1 MKEITAIW
9 ELYGDELHGCY
20 KCDNCDTY
28 QLKPTEICPNCKAKM
43 IDCMTVEEAIKQSEF
58 KNLLIPSKHL

>member
-1 MKEITAIW
+1 MKKTTAIW

-28 QLKPTEICPNCKAKM
+28 QLSPTERCPNCKAKM
-43 IDCMTVEEAIKQSEF
+43 IDCMTVEEAIRSSELRRGR
-58 KNLLIPSKHL
+58 K